1 MCLHVRNERGV
12 GNDMIHLW
20 HKWGKVK
27 QWGGIPQRKCLIC
40 GKLEQDVT
48 AVDGCGGM
56 IKFLEEEE
64 RRKQWEKVRV
74 SLKDQKAVNDQ
85 ADTFSTC

>member
-1 MCLHVRNERGV
+1 
-12 GNDMIHLW
+12 MIHLW

-48 AVDGCGGM
+48 AADGCGGM
-56 IKFLEEEE
+56 IKFLEEE
-64 RRKQWEKVRV
+64 
-74 SLKDQKAVNDQ
+74 
-85 ADTFSTC
+85 DTMGKGKGKPKGPKGC

>member
-1 MCLHVRNERGV
+1 
-12 GNDMIHLW
+12 MIHLW

-64 RRKQWEKVRV
+64 RRKQWEKEKASPRV
-74 SLKDQKAVNDQ
+74 QRVVNNEN
-85 ADTFSTC
+85 SY

>member
-1 MCLHVRNERGV
+1 
-12 GNDMIHLW
+12 MIHIW

-27 QWGGIPQRKCLIC
+27 QWGGIQQRKCLIC
-40 GKLEQDVT
+40 GQLERDVT

-64 RRKQWEKVRV
+64 RRKQWEKEKANPRV
-74 SLKDQKAVNDQ
+74 QRAVN
-85 ADTFSTC
+85 